1 MYAPEDLRGLRFLC
15 LSDFGVP
22 WLHGILVTSVAVIE
36 KINLQDQGFILTHS
50 SSVQYNMMH

>member
-1 MYAPEDLRGLRFLC
+1 MYVPEDLRGLRFSC

-36 KINLQDQGFILTHS
+36 KINLQDQGFILAHS